1 MKTLKKFTA
10 FLLAVVM
17 MFSLSANVLAAGAE
31 NLPFEDSSFFETG
44 DYSIHYR
51 VWEAENEK
59 AKILMI
65 HGFALSTYCWEN
77 LAEIL
82 VENGYTCV
90 LADLPDFG
98 YSSRETAQTEKLPRE
113 DIMYNL
119 IQSLGGGEWYVA
131 GHSMGGYVA
140 LALQQKYPDTVKNV
154 LLYGTSG
161 NEGTPDFLTSIMT
174 NELFISVMGPL
185 MQLMVRM
192 TIFVKLFLAVSL
204 SDNEYAENY
213 DLSAI
218 TAPLSIDGT
227 GTGALYSFASLT
239 PTDFEALKNSSPV
252 LFMNGDKDMVI
263 TDSTKNKTRDYLP
276 EGSIDYIVVGGGH
289 MFIENRAEEA
299 AAVTLEFLAN
309 NP

>member
-1 MKTLKKFTA
+1 MKTFKKFTA
-10 FLLAVVM
+10 LLLAVVM
-17 MFSLSANVLAAGAE
+17 MFSLSATVFATDE
-31 NLPFEDSSFFETG
+31 QNLPFEDSSFFETG

-77 LAEIL
+77 LAAIL

-90 LADLPDFG
+90 MADLPDFG
-98 YSSRETAQTEKLPRE
+98 YSSRETAETEKLPRE

-140 LALQQKYPDTVKNV
+140 LALQQKYPDAVKNV
-154 LLYGTSG
+154 LLYGTSA
-161 NEGTPDFLTSIMT
+161 NAGTPAFLTSIMT

-192 TIFVKLFLAVSL
+192 ELFVKLFLAVSL

-227 GTGALYSFASLT
+227 GAGALYSFASLT
-239 PTDFEALKNSSPV
+239 PTDFEILKNSSPV

-263 TDSTKNKTRDYLP
+263 TDNTKNTTRSYLP
-276 EGSIDYIVVGGGH
+276 EGSVDYIVEGGGH

-299 AAVTLEFLAN
+299 ATVTLEFLAN